1 MESQNIL
8 NAQAELWN
16 QTLSF
21 VKSLTLKCAIELGIP
36 NAIHSHGQPMTL
48 SEIHAALSLPTCNK
62 TNLMRLVRMLTHSG
76 FLVVQNTGKNSEE
89 VYDLTPI
96 SRLVIDNSDSTSS
109 LSSFVLGIL
118 QFTLVKPSFHL
129 GDWLKQDKFEP
140 FEMAF
145 GCTFWE
151 LAGKLPEFNTLFN
164 GAMTSDSSFL
174 SQFIVKE
181 HGNVFQGI
189 SSLVDVGGGCG
200 SVATA
205 IAKAFPK
212 IECTVLDLPQ
222 VVGRLPSNGLVK
234 FVSGDMFSN
243 IPRADAVFLKW
254 ILHDW
259 CDEDCIKIL
268 QRCKEAIPS
277 KEAGGKV
284 IIVDIVVG
292 SDVGTINHEP
302 QLLFDMLMMTLTK
315 GKEREENE
323 WSNLF
328 KEAGF
333 DSYKITT
340 SLGVRSLIEVY
351 P

>member
-16 QTLSF
+16 QTFSF

-48 SEIHAALSLPTCNK
+48 SELHAALSLPTCNE
-62 TNLMRLVRMLTHSG
+62 TNLLRLVRMLTHSG
-76 FLVVQNTGKNSEE
+76 FLVQNTGKNSEE

-96 SRLVIDNSDSTSS
+96 SRLVINNSDSTSS
-109 LSSFVLGIL
+109 LSSFVLG
-118 QFTLVKPSFHL
+118 
-129 GDWLKQDKFEP
+129 
-140 FEMAF
+140 
-145 GCTFWE
+145 
-151 LAGKLPEFNTLFN
+151 
-164 GAMTSDSSFL
+164 
-174 SQFIVKE
+174 
-181 HGNVFQGI
+181 
-189 SSLVDVGGGCG
+189 
-200 SVATA
+200 
-205 IAKAFPK
+205 
-212 IECTVLDLPQ
+212 
-222 VVGRLPSNGLVK
+222 
-234 FVSGDMFSN
+234 DMFN
-243 IPRADAVFLKW
+243 KIPRADAVFLKW

-284 IIVDIVVG
+284 IIVDMVVG
-292 SDVGTINHEP
+292 SDVGSINHEP
-302 QLLFDMLMMTLTK
+302 QLLFDMMMMTLTK

-328 KEAGF
+328 KKAGF
-333 DSYKITT
+333 NSYKIAA
-340 SLGVRSLIEVY
+340 SLGVRSIIEVY